1 MIDMNIENIKPTK
14 EDFVVIKKKTIVMLA
29 ILIILGLITGLILSN
44 FFIKEANQKIDKY
57 NENIRKWYQKGNNS
71 SSINNESAGNSH
83 FNIYLKHL
91 NFFDVIML
99 SLGIINIC
107 MTIFLL
113 TGIIL
118 TYLKIF
124 FKSKSPYIIGLI
136 FVFIPLLIILL
147 FLLNTL
153 HALYFSSALH
163 YSILGS
169 ALGFGVE
176 GLGAIISIVS
186 FIMTIG
192 FCILFYLSNE

>member
-14 EDFVVIKKKTIVMLA
+14 EDFVVIKKKTIVMLV
-29 ILIILGLITGLILSN
+29 ILIILGLITGLIISN

-57 NENIRKWYQKGNNS
+57 NENMRKWYQGGNNS

-107 MTIFLL
+107 TTIFLL
-113 TGIIL
+113 IGIIL

-124 FKSKSPYIIGLI
+124 FKSKSSYIIGLI

-153 HALYFSSALH
+153 HALYFSSALD

-192 FCILFYLSNE
+192 FCILFYLTNE